1 MERESTKHGPLQD
14 EELKHETQ
22 AMERSVSAQRPH
34 VEEWRE
40 VEPAGDIP
48 AARRQGAEPDAEAE
62 AITLRSELARVLT
75 SDDFPAGRDG
85 LLARLE
91 DADVPG
97 ALTAAVARL
106 DPGRRFASAH
116 EVMVAL
122 GINAPEHSP
131 HQTGPHQTGPH
142 QTGPHQTGPHQTG
155 PHQTGPHQTGPHQTG
170 PR

>member
-1 MERESTKHGPLQD
+1 MERESTKHGPVQD
-14 EELKHETQ
+14 EELKHETEP
-22 AMERSVSAQRPH
+22 MERSTSAQRPH

-48 AARRQGAEPDAEAE
+48 VARRQGSEPDEQSE

-75 SDDFPAGRDG
+75 SDDFPADRDA

-91 DADVPG
+91 DTDAPA

-106 DPGRRFASAH
+106 GADRRFASAH

-131 HQTGPHQTGPH
+131 H
-142 QTGPHQTGPHQTG
+142 
-155 PHQTGPHQTGPHQTG
+155 
-170 PR
+170 